1 MSSVSVR
8 LDDETDQLIQRLK
21 DMSDIDKAGMMNAI
35 AEGLRTS
42 TVERFRTEES
52 PDGKKWKRSIR
63 AEKSGGKTLTKTK
76 KLGTSIHAQSDST
89 GLAVGTNGIYAATH
103 QFGDERTI
111 RAKRG
116 KNLKFQIGDRW
127 ISKPQVSVKI
137 PAREFLGISVQD
149 DMDIQEMLKELFEE

>member
-21 DMSDIDKAGMMNAI
+21 DMSDIDKAGIMNAI

-63 AEKSGGKTLTKTK
+63 AEKSGGKTLKKTRH
-76 KLGTSIHAQSDST
+76 IHT
-89 GLAVGTNGIYAATH
+89 CTVGQHRACSWYECYLCSYA
-103 QFGDERTI
+103 
-111 RAKRG
+111 
-116 KNLKFQIGDRW
+116 
-127 ISKPQVSVKI
+127 SVW
-137 PAREFLGISVQD
+137 
-149 DMDIQEMLKELFEE
+149 